1 MLLEKKCHGACEQK
15 ESAANYNERVLQ
27 CVSYLENELPSF
39 ALVDCGLQEEE
50 KSCILIEK
58 GRFYGMGYLSSEIE
72 ASDLEDLKF
81 RLTPYAENDYIRGL
95 IYQYA
100 ERYPHK
106 KILLSN

>member
-1 MLLEKKCHGACEQK
+1 
-15 ESAANYNERVLQ
+15 
-27 CVSYLENELPSF
+27 
-39 ALVDCGLQEEE
+39 
-50 KSCILIEK
+50 
-58 GRFYGMGYLSSEIE
+58 MGYLSSEIE

-106 KILLSN
+106 KISLSN